1 MFAKLLDTFIKH
13 KLLVNIMM
21 LAIVF
26 VGIFS
31 LTKIQQDVFPPTDM
45 QTMIVKVIYPGASAE
60 DVELNAVIPIEF
72 ALKQIMGI
80 KEYTSLS
87 VENGASIY
95 VFLDPDSSNIQSVKD
110 DIYRNINLSSLIDI
124 SEDVE
129 KISIVD
135 ANPKLMPIITL
146 GISAKDQAEVSQAE
160 LFKMADRLE
169 KQLLRIKNVAEIR
182 KSGYLEQ
189 EIQIN
194 VHPQKMQ
201 KYYVSLSEIVGSIRN
216 RNVRSTGGTLQSLQK
231 EQTIVTIGQ
240 FKNPMEVKNVI
251 VRSSYEKQRIY
262 IKDVASVKNS
272 FKKAAT
278 LVRVNKKPAVVFQV
292 VKKENA
298 DVVDTAKYIRE
309 FLQKNNKSLNNKITV
324 DVLEDKSESIS
335 GLLNVVISNAL
346 LGFIL
351 VLIILVVFLDFKTA
365 FWTAFGIPL
374 TLLMTIS
381 YMHFVGLSLNIMT
394 LGAIITVLGMI
405 VDDAIVVSESI
416 FEEKKNNVENAALAG
431 LKKVIAPVYIT
442 SLTTIVAFLPMLS
455 VRGMM
460 GKFIWV
466 FPIIVTAA
474 LLASLLE
481 SVFMLPNHL
490 SKIKPNPQTKQNWFD
505 PYSRWYE
512 NKLKYLL
519 RFRYIVVVI
528 FVLLFTGAL
537 MLSRDSIKNFVL
549 MWDDSAD
556 AIFINLE
563 AADGTPLSKT
573 SVLVKEIENKV
584 ESLIP
589 DNERVSIITS
599 IGHHT
604 VKRFT
609 SKGNHENWGQLL
621 IHLVPKTER
630 DRSAAQ
636 IIDDLRKT
644 INKKKMKNFTR
655 IGYKERV
662 IGPAP
667 GEAVDI
673 KIINDDFDKSLLIQ
687 KELEAYISNIR
698 GIKNIDNDQK
708 GRKEELTIDLNYAK
722 LAQLGLTVELVAQT
736 VRIAYE
742 GIEATSIQNI
752 NNRLDF
758 RVKIADNFTRDKSFL
773 ENLLIPN
780 KTGRLIKLRE
790 VARIRPGYSKSLIN
804 HYNGDRV
811 ITITA
816 SVDPDTSTASK
827 AAKQIKKY
835 FKDNISSKYPG
846 TFLKL
851 GGEAKETKE
860 TLGDLVVVLGLA
872 LVGIYFILMLLFNSL
887 TQPLLILF
895 IVPLGAIGGLLSF
908 QLHQMPLS
916 FMGIIGL
923 IGLSGII
930 VNDGVVMI
938 SFINDTIIKTSITD
952 NKDLYKVI
960 AAGARQRLR
969 PVILTTLT
977 TVAGLLPTIYGLG
990 GDAKS
995 LVPVVM
1001 AIAYGLIFATF
1012 ITLLL
1017 LPCLYLIH
1025 LDFKKKL
1032 S

>member
-1 MFAKLLDTFIKH
+1 MFTKLLDTFIRH

-26 VGIFS
+26 AGIFS
-31 LTKIQQDVFPPTDM
+31 AARIQQDVFPPTDM
-45 QTMIVKVIYPGASAE
+45 QTMIIKVLYPGASAE
-60 DVELNAVIPIEF
+60 DVELNTVVPIEQ

-80 KEYTSLS
+80 KEYTSLAI
-87 VENGASIY
+87 ENGAALY
-95 VFLDPDSSNIQSVKD
+95 VFLDPDSSDIQAVKD
-110 DIYRNINLSSLIDI
+110 DIYRNINISSLQDLP
-124 SEDVE
+124 EEVE
-129 KISIVD
+129 KISIID

-146 GISAKDQAEVSQAE
+146 GISAKEQGKESA
-160 LFKMADRLE
+160 LYKMADKLE
-169 KQLLRIKNVAEIR
+169 KQLLRIKDVAEIR
-182 KSGYLEQ
+182 RTGYLEQ

-201 KYYVSLSEIVGSIRN
+201 KYYVSLSEIVGSIKD

-240 FKNPMEVKNVI
+240 FQDPLEVKNVI

-262 IKDVASVKNS
+262 IKDIASVKNG
-272 FKKAAT
+272 FKKPTT
-278 LVRVNKKPAVVFQV
+278 LVRVNKKPAVVFQI

-298 DVVDTAKYIRE
+298 DVVETAKNVQA
-309 FLQKNNKSLNNKITV
+309 FLKKNQKSFNNKVSV
-324 DVLEDKSESIS
+324 EVLEDKSKAIS
-335 GLLNVVISNAL
+335 GLLKVVISNAL
-346 LGFIL
+346 MGFIL
-351 VLIILVVFLDFKTA
+351 VLIILVVFLDLKTA

-374 TLLMTIS
+374 TLLMVIS
-381 YMHFVGLSLNIMT
+381 YMYFTGLSLNIMT

-416 FEEKKNNVENAALAG
+416 FEEKKNNIADAALVG
-431 LKKVIAPVYIT
+431 LKKVIAPVCIT
-442 SLTTIVAFLPMLS
+442 SFTTIIAFLPMLS
-455 VRGMM
+455 VKGMM

-481 SVFMLPNHL
+481 ALFMLPNHL
-490 SKIKPNPQTKQNWFD
+490 SKIKPKKQVKQNWFE
-505 PYSRWYE
+505 PYAKWYE
-512 NKLKYLL
+512 KSLQKLLH
-519 RFRYIVVVI
+519 FRYVVVVGFLVI
-528 FVLLFTGAL
+528 FTGAL
-537 MLSRDSIKNFVL
+537 LLSQGSIKNFVL
-549 MWDDSAD
+549 LWDDSAD

-563 AADGTPLSKT
+563 APDGTPLAKT
-573 SVLVKEIENKV
+573 SILVKEIENKV
-584 ESLIP
+584 GSLISP
-589 DNERVSIITS
+589 AERVSIITNV
-599 IGHHT
+599 GHHT

-609 SKGNHENWGQLL
+609 SKGEHENWAQLL
-621 IHLVPKTER
+621 IHLVPKTQRE
-630 DRSAAQ
+630 RSAAQ
-636 IIDDLRKT
+636 IINDLRKT
-644 INKKKMKNFTR
+644 INKKKIKTFTR

-673 KIINDDFDKSLLIQ
+673 KIINDDFAKSLSVQ
-687 KELEAYISNIR
+687 KELETYLATIK

-708 GRKEELTIDLNYAK
+708 GKKEELTIDFNYAK

-752 NNRLDF
+752 NNKLDF
-758 RVKIADNFTRDKSFL
+758 RVKIADNFTRDKAFL
-773 ENLLIPN
+773 ANLLIPN
-780 KTGRLIKLRE
+780 KTGRLIKLKE
-790 VARIRPGYSKSLIN
+790 VARIIPGHSKSIIN

-816 SVDPDTSTASK
+816 SIDPDIITASK
-827 AAKQIKKY
+827 AAQQIKKY
-835 FKDNISSKYPG
+835 FKTNISSNYSG

-851 GGEAKETKE
+851 GGEAKETKD
-860 TLGDLVVVLGLA
+860 TLGDLVIVLGLA

-895 IVPLGAIGGLLSF
+895 IVPMGAIGGLLAF
-908 QLHQMPLS
+908 QLHQIPLS

-923 IGLSGII
+923 IGLAGII

-938 SFINDTIIKTSITD
+938 NFINTVIIKTTIED
-952 NKDLYKVI
+952 NNDLYSMI
-960 AAGARQRLR
+960 AKGAKQRLR

-977 TVAGLLPTIYGLG
+977 TVAGLLPTVYGLG

-1001 AIAYGLIFATF
+1001 AISYGLIFATF

-1017 LPCLYLIH
+1017 LPCLYFIH
-1025 LDFKKKL
+1025 LDIAKFNK
-1032 S
+1032 

>member
-1 MFAKLLDTFIKH
+1 MFSKLLETFIKH
-13 KLLVNIMM
+13 KLLVNIMI

-31 LTKIQQDVFPPTDM
+31 FTKIQQDVFPPTDM
-45 QTMIVKVIYPGASAE
+45 QTMIIKVIYPGASAE
-60 DVELNAVIPIEF
+60 DVELNAVVPIEF
-72 ALKQIMGI
+72 SLKQIIGI

-95 VFLDPDSSNIQSVKD
+95 VFLDQDISNIQAVKD
-110 DIYRNINLSSLIDI
+110 DIYRNINISALIDI

-135 ANPKLMPIITL
+135 ANPKRMPIITL
-146 GISAKDQAEVSQAE
+146 GISAKNQDDVSQME

-169 KQLLRIKNVAEIR
+169 KQLLRIKSVAEIR

-189 EIQIN
+189 EVQIN

-201 KYYVSLSEIVGSIRN
+201 KYYVSLSEIVGSIKKRN
-216 RNVRSTGGTLQSLQK
+216 IRSTGGTLQSLQK

-240 FKNPMEVKNVI
+240 FKNPMEVRNVI

-262 IKDVASVKNS
+262 IKDVASVKKG
-272 FKKAAT
+272 FKKATT
-278 LVRVNKKPAVVFQV
+278 LVRVNKNPAVIFQV

-298 DVVDTAKYIRE
+298 DVVTTAKTIRE
-309 FLQKNNKSLNNKITV
+309 FLQKNKKSINNKFIV
-324 DVLEDKSESIS
+324 EVLEDKSESVA
-335 GLLNVVISNAL
+335 GLLKVVIFNAL

-351 VLIILVVFLDFKTA
+351 VLIVLIVFLDFKTA

-374 TLLMTIS
+374 TLLMVIS

-416 FEEKKNNVENAALAG
+416 FEEKKNNIADAVLVG
-431 LKKVIAPVYIT
+431 LKKVIAPVCIT

-455 VRGMM
+455 VKGMM

-481 SVFMLPNHL
+481 SVFMLPHHL
-490 SKIKPNPQTKQNWFD
+490 SKIKKKPQIKQNWFD
-505 PYSRWYE
+505 HYSRWYE
-512 NKLKYLL
+512 NKLKHLL
-519 RFRYIVVVI
+519 RFRYVVVVG
-528 FVLLFTGAL
+528 FVLFFAGSL
-537 MLSRDSIKNFVL
+537 MLSRGPIKNFVL

-563 AADGTPLSKT
+563 AEDGTPLSKT
-573 SVLVKEIENKV
+573 SVLVKEIEDKV

-589 DNERVSIITS
+589 ANERVSIITS

-636 IIDDLRKT
+636 IIDDLRKI
-644 INKKKMKNFTR
+644 INKKKIKTFTR

-673 KIINDDFDKSLLIQ
+673 KIVNDNFDKSLLVQ
-687 KELEAYISNIR
+687 KELESYIATIK

-708 GRKEELTIDLNYAK
+708 GQKEELTIDLNYAK
-722 LAQLGLTVELVAQT
+722 LAQLGLTVEMVAQT

-780 KTGRLIKLRE
+780 KTGRLIKLKE
-790 VARIRPGYSKSLIN
+790 VARIIPGYSKSLIN

-816 SVDPDTSTASK
+816 SVNPNIITS
-827 AAKQIKKY
+827 AKVAQQIKKY
-835 FKDNISSKYPG
+835 FKDSISSKYPG
-846 TFLKL
+846 TYLKL
-851 GGEAKETKE
+851 GGEAKETKD
-860 TLGDLVVVLGLA
+860 TLGDLVIVFGLA
-872 LVGIYFILMLLFNSL
+872 VVGIYFILMLLFNSL

-895 IVPLGAIGGLLSF
+895 IVPLGAIGGLLAF
-908 QLHQMPLS
+908 QIHQMPLS

-938 SFINDTIIKTSITD
+938 SFINDILIKTPVTD
-952 NKDLYKVI
+952 SKDLYRVI
-960 AAGARQRLR
+960 AAGAKQRLR

-1001 AIAYGLIFATF
+1001 AIAYGLIVATF

-1017 LPCLYLIH
+1017 LPCLYFIH
-1025 LDFKKKL
+1025 LDLKGISK
-1032 S
+1032 